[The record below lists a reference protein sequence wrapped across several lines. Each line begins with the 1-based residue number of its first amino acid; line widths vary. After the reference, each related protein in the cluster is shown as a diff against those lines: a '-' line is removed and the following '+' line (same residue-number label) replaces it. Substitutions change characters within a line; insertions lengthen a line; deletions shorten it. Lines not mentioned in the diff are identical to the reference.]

1 MTSSDIPELS
11 GDAAL
16 ARDFDGGHIQIIA
29 SAGSGKTETVA
40 QRVARLVADGVDP
53 QEMVAFTFTTRAAE
67 ELKARIRERVEA
79 RAGVEVAD
87 KLGTMYVGTIHGYCF
102 QLLSEH
108 IGIYESYEVMDENQL
123 SAFVLRYATR
133 LNVKQFSPKNG
144 TFDGIARLLENIQIV
159 ENELLDW
166 EEMPDDFAAAAK
178 NLYQLLDEHRLLT
191 YGLQIDRALKELEKP
206 DVHESVTSGLKHLIV
221 DEYQDVNPAQER
233 LISMLATPTGKANL
247 VVVGDDDQA
256 IYQWRGSTV
265 QNITTFTE
273 RYENV
278 TQFQLLTNRRS
289 RPQIV
294 QLANTFSASIPGR
307 LDKAMAPS
315 REENGPAVDI
325 IDNHDFEIDEARDIA
340 EIIQKLRT
348 QGFKYRDMAILVRG
362 KVAYPAIMQA
372 LADYGIPLQPGDRT
386 GLFDQAD
393 ADFLGR
399 VFSWFI
405 GNDWKVGQYGTAFE
419 PVTIDDIKLRALQ
432 LYGCSDDAIRALVSK
447 LNDVKASVEKVD
459 SRRVSLVDLVYTLL
473 GILGVRDWDF
483 TDELLT
489 SRLGTIA
496 RFADFVADYEVVT
509 KHARMSSEEEARQ
522 IGAADQREWYY
533 KNFAIHMSN
542 YARGA
547 YTDFEGEDD
556 LLSDS
561 VELMTIHAA
570 KGLEWPIVFLPSL
583 TSKRFPSS
591 RNGQVKNWIVP
602 RDKFDA
608 ARYEGTDAD
617 ERRLFYVATTRA
629 REWLSLSAH
638 DRVNKQKGTVSPYLK
653 EVKDN
658 HVHALDLPPAWT
670 DSNDVD
676 GDEMLQITYSEI
688 AAYLSCGLSYRL
700 RHRIGFPP
708 AIVEEIG
715 YGKAVHHLMRA
726 IAEER
731 SRINRDLKP
740 AEVDR
745 ILATDFFLPF
755 AGRALSDNLRASAR
769 RLVFTYMANHAADLE
784 RVWQIE
790 RKFELVVNGA
800 LISGRA
806 DVILDKHEGKPD
818 NLAIVDYKTS
828 TGEQEFDLQ
837 LQIYTEAGLR
847 EGLEVRGAFVHD
859 LAENSRAEVDTSETA
874 RTAAIE
880 LVEKAVDG
888 IKKKE
893 FEAKPEVWKCARCDV
908 RAICRSAASK

>member
-1 MTSSDIPELS
+1 MSKNEIPELE
-11 GDAAL
+11 GQAAA
-16 ARDFDGGHIQIIA
+16 ARDHNGGHIQIIA

-40 QRVARLVADGVDP
+40 QRVARLVDDGVDP
-53 QEMVAFTFTTRAAE
+53 KEIVAFTFTTRAAE
-67 ELKARIRERVEA
+67 ELKVRIRERVEA
-79 RAGVEVAD
+79 RAGIEAAD

-108 IGIYESYEVMDENQL
+108 IGIYESYEVLDENQL
-123 SAFVLRYATR
+123 AAFVLRYATK
-133 LNVKQFSPKNG
+133 LNVKQFSPKQG
-144 TFDGIARLLENIQIV
+144 MFDGIGRLLENIQIV

-166 EEMPDDFAAAAK
+166 DEMPEDFADSALR
-178 NLYQLLDEHRLLT
+178 LYQLLDEHRLLT

-206 DVHESVTSGLKHLIV
+206 EVHASVTSGLKHLIV
-221 DEYQDVNPAQER
+221 DEYQDVNPAQEK
-233 LISMLATPTGKANL
+233 LISLLAAPLGQANL

-265 QNITTFTE
+265 ANITTFAD
-273 RYENV
+273 RYPNV

-294 QLANTFSASIPGR
+294 ELANTFASSIPGR
-307 LDKAMAPS
+307 LDKAMLPS
-315 REENGPAVDI
+315 REPNGPAVDI
-325 IDNHDFEIDEARDIA
+325 VENHEFEVDEALDIA
-340 EIIQKLRT
+340 GVIQKLRT

-362 KVAYPAIMQA
+362 KVAYPAIMKA
-372 LADYGIPLQPGDRT
+372 LSDYGIPIQPGDRT

-399 VFSWFI
+399 IFSWFI

-419 PVTIDDIKLRALQ
+419 PVTIDDIRLRARQ
-432 LYGCSDDAIRALVSK
+432 LYGCNDSTMGTFVSK
-447 LNDVKASVEKVD
+447 LEDVKASIDKVD

-473 GILGVRDWDF
+473 GILGVREWDYS
-483 TDELLT
+483 DELLT

-509 KHARMSSEEEARQ
+509 KHARMSSEEDARQ

-533 KNFAIHMSN
+533 KTFAIHMSN

-547 YTDFEGEDD
+547 YSDFDGEDD

-591 RNGQVKNWIVP
+591 KNGQVKDWIVP
-602 RDKFDA
+602 REKFDA

-617 ERRLFYVATTRA
+617 ERRLFYVAATRA

-638 DRVNKQKGTVSPYLK
+638 ERVNKQKGSISPYLQ
-653 EVKDN
+653 EVKDD
-658 HVHALDLPPAWT
+658 HVDALDLPPAWT
-670 DSNDVD
+670 DANDVD
-676 GDEMLQITYSEI
+676 DDGVLQITYSEI

-731 SRINRDLKP
+731 GRIGRDLRP

-755 AGRALSDNLRASAR
+755 AGRALSDNLRKSAR
-769 RLVFTYMANHAADLE
+769 KLVFTYMNDHASDLE

-790 RKFELVVNGA
+790 RRFELAVEGA
-800 LISGRA
+800 LVSGRA
-806 DVILDKHEGKPD
+806 DVILDRHEGKPD

-837 LQIYTEAGLR
+837 LQIYTEAGIR

-859 LAENSRAEVDTSETA
+859 LAENSRVEVDTSVPARREAIEIVETA
-874 RTAAIE
+874 
-880 LVEKAVDG
+880 VQG
-888 IKKKE
+888 IKNRE
-893 FEAKPEVWKCARCDV
+893 FEAKPAVWKCGLCDV